1 MMISSINSE
10 KIITEFQQKIES
22 FSTVKQLTFLEKK
35 ELISK
40 GNDSLKR
47 PSYHL

>member
-1 MMISSINSE
+1 MMISSIDSE
-10 KIITEFQQKIES
+10 KIITDFQKKIES
-22 FSTVKQLTFLEKK
+22 FSTMKQLTFLERK

-40 GNDSLKR
+40 RNDSLKR

>member
-1 MMISSINSE
+1 MMIPSINSE
-10 KIITEFQQKIES
+10 KIIAEFQQKIES
-22 FSTVKQLTFLEKK
+22 FSIVKQLTFLEKK